1 MHELIHIVGLCPD
14 SLAHYDLIDFLV
26 ANYHNFLDININ
38 QIKTYVTKRKPS
50 HTVS

>member
-14 SLAHYDLIDFLV
+14 SLFHTDLLDFVV
-26 ANYHNFLDININ
+26 ANYNNIIDINFN